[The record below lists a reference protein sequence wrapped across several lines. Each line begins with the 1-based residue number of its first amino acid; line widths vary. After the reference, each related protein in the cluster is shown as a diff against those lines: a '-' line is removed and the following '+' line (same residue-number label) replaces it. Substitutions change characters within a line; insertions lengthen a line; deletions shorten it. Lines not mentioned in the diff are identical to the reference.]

1 MPMLTDGLIIR
12 ENNVGEADKFVTILT
27 RDHGVIR
34 AAARGSRRVNSR
46 SAAATQLLTHA
57 QFSLREGKSSWYI
70 DDARPL
76 HVFFSLHDD
85 LEKLTLAQYF
95 CELAGALCPREEP
108 AEAALRLLLNALHFL
123 AADQRPAALLKAAVE
138 CRLLTEAGYAPNL
151 SACSRCGAT
160 EGVFFLLPN
169 EGRLICAACGDG
181 RFPLSPAALAVLRRL
196 VGGTLEQCFAATL
209 PADACE
215 TLSAAV
221 EAFTLAQLGRGFA
234 TLDFYHTL
242 HMGKDD
248 FS

>member
-27 RDHGVIR
+27 RDCGVIR

-95 CELAGALCPREEP
+95 CELSGAVCPREEP

-123 AADQRPAALLKAAVE
+123 ATDQRPAALLKATVE
-138 CRLLTEAGYAPNL
+138 CRLLAEAGYAPDL
-151 SACSRCGAT
+151 SACARCGAT
-160 EGVFFLLPN
+160 EGAFFLLPN
-169 EGRLICAACGDG
+169 EGRLICEACGGG
-181 RFPLSPAALAVLRRL
+181 RFPLSPIALTALRRL
-196 VGGTLEQCFAATL
+196 VGGTLEQSFAVTL
-209 PADACE
+209 PPHECE
-215 TLSAAV
+215 TLAAAV

-248 FS
+248 FQ